1 MAAAKTRARRPPAR
15 KGRRPAPRRSGRGGI
30 RWDRVGRFGLL
41 ATLGIILLL
50 YIPPA
55 KRWID
60 QSATAGHQK
69 AELDDL
75 QREHG
80 ELKKRLRALRD
91 PDALEREAR
100 RLGMVK
106 AGERA
111 YVIENLR

>member
-1 MAAAKTRARRPPAR
+1 MAAATH
-15 KGRRPAPRRSGRGGI
+15 RRPAPRRARPSARRAGRGGI

-55 KRWID
+55 KRWIE

-69 AELDDL
+69 AELEEL
-75 QREHG
+75 QREQG
-80 ELKKRLRALRD
+80 ELKQRLSALRD
-91 PDALEREAR
+91 PTALEREAR

-106 AGERA
+106 AGEQS

>member
-1 MAAAKTRARRPPAR
+1 MAAKQTRGRKPPSRRARPAA
-15 KGRRPAPRRSGRGGI
+15 RRTGRGGI

-55 KRWID
+55 KRWIE
-60 QSATAGHQK
+60 QSGTASHQK
-69 AELDDL
+69 AELDEL
-75 QREHG
+75 EREHDG
-80 ELKKRLRALRD
+80 LKQRLRALRD
-91 PDALEREAR
+91 PAALEREAR

-111 YVIENLR
+111 YVIENLRR